1 MAKFKLNLTEIIS
14 KKMDEVFRDTFD
26 CFRAHHPSFCS
37 SLNDQNENNIL
48 EAIKSSLI
56 QAAEVLLEEDCRVE
70 SSDVDIE
77 LLTIFE
83 ILNGEKPTGISCVKF
98 NLKFIN
104 LLIKKLEDKSVFN
117 FNEAN
122 FILENAIKYRTENKG
137 YLEFS

>member
-14 KKMDEVFRDTFD
+14 KKMDEAFQDTLD

-37 SLNDQNENNIL
+37 SLDDQNENNLL

-56 QAAEVLLEEDCRVE
+56 QATEVLLEEDCRVE

-122 FILENAIKYRTENKG
+122 FILENAIKYLTENKD
-137 YLEFS
+137 YLKC

>member
-1 MAKFKLNLTEIIS
+1 MAKIELTKINNSKEMLDIFKNDLNEF
-14 KKMDEVFRDTFD
+14 V
-26 CFRAHHPSFCS
+26 AYHPSFRES
-37 SLNDQNENNIL
+37 SSSNIKL
-48 EAIKSSLI
+48 LDAIRFSLI
-56 QAAEVLLEEDCRVE
+56 EASEILLEEDNRSE

-77 LLTIFE
+77 LTTIFE